1 MVRKQLYEGNSDKS
15 HLLLSCKQ
23 PSTVT
28 INDTFIESNVK
39 EVLLGIII
47 DRDLKFVDHIINFVK
62 KHIKSLMLFLVLHL
76 S

>member
-1 MVRKQLYEGNSDKS
+1 MKANSDKS

-28 INDTFIESNVK
+28 IDDTFIESNAN
-39 EVLLGIII
+39 EVLFGIII
-47 DRDLKFVDHIINFVK
+47 DRGLKSDGHVNNLCK
-62 KHIKSLMLFLVLHL
+62 KACQNLMLFLVLHL

>member
-1 MVRKQLYEGNSDKS
+1 MKTNSDKS

-28 INDTFIESNVK
+28 IDDTFIESNVK

-47 DRDLKFVDHIINFVK
+47 DRDLKFDDRVNNFFEK
-62 KHIKSLMLFLVLHL
+62 KHVKSLMLFLVLHI